1 MKKRL
6 WLCAMA
12 LACPAWAGWVDV
24 GQEGASAVLVD
35 PASVQRQGDIA
46 QAWALINHPAP
57 RRLVEVS
64 YQSQKKHLE
73 FRCPSGDAR
82 VLATTLHGGAMGE
95 GKVVYEDNGA
105 KDWQPV
111 EADSA
116 MARLRDS
123 ACR

>member
-1 MKKRL
+1 
-6 WLCAMA
+6 
-12 LACPAWAGWVDV
+12 
-24 GQEGASAVLVD
+24 
-35 PASVQRQGDIA
+35 
-46 QAWALINHPAP
+46 
-57 RRLVEVS
+57 
-64 YQSQKKHLE
+64 
-73 FRCPSGDAR
+73 
-82 VLATTLHGGAMGE
+82 MGE